1 MGVKG
6 KKKARRVVIESSSS
20 EGSDVD
26 RGSSEKVVGKKRKA
40 AVVEVMSQVSTVSR
54 RSTRGNTKK

>member
-1 MGVKG
+1 M
-6 KKKARRVVIESSSS
+6 IESSSS

>member
-6 KKKARRVVIESSSS
+6 KKKARRVLVESSS

-26 RGSSEKVVGKKRKA
+26 SGSSEKVVGKKRKA
-40 AVVEVMSQVSTVSR
+40 VVVEVMSQVSTVSR